1 MLLTQMKKKWVL
13 WYVVIFYYI
22 VVCCI
27 LLNFCLKAKILQR
40 NSKSFDTRR
49 TTYLAMK
56 IAIHNRFAE
65 TLNMEGRR
73 GEKLAF
79 GKYKV
84 CTTIIGNL
92 NVYNCL

>member
-1 MLLTQMKKKWVL
+1 
-13 WYVVIFYYI
+13 
-22 VVCCI
+22 
-27 LLNFCLKAKILQR
+27 LNFCLKAKILQR

>member
-1 MLLTQMKKKWVL
+1 
-13 WYVVIFYYI
+13 
-22 VVCCI
+22 
-27 LLNFCLKAKILQR
+27 
-40 NSKSFDTRR
+40 
-49 TTYLAMK
+49 MK
-56 IAIHNRFAE
+56 ITIHNRFAG

-92 NVYNCL
+92 NIFSIYIQWCIAKNIRGYTFGYMRPSRILDLWCQ

>member
-1 MLLTQMKKKWVL
+1 MDAL
-13 WYVVIFYYI
+13 
-22 VVCCI
+22 
-27 LLNFCLKAKILQR
+27 AKILQR

-56 IAIHNRFAE
+56 ITIHNRFAD

-73 GEKLAF
+73 GEKLSF

-84 CTTIIGNL
+84 CTTIIDCVKELYPQSTLLEIENHISDWL
-92 NVYNCL
+92 KQAPRR

>member
-1 MLLTQMKKKWVL
+1 
-13 WYVVIFYYI
+13 
-22 VVCCI
+22 
-27 LLNFCLKAKILQR
+27 
-40 NSKSFDTRR
+40 
-49 TTYLAMK
+49 MK
-56 IAIHNRFAE
+56 ITIHNRFAE

-92 NVYNCL
+92 NIYIYNILLKFMFIFYVPIK